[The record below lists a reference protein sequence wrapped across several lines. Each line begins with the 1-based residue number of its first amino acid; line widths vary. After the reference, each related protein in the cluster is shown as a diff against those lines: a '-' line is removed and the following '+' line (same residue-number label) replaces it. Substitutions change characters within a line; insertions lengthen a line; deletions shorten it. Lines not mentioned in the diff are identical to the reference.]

1 MNIIVKSAVASVL
14 ALSATGAFALGVPG
28 TGSSD
33 LVLVVENLT
42 TQAVYASDT
51 NISISSVLPTSE
63 LVASADTGTTL
74 SSAISINAAPVVGSS
89 TLQSFLAATG
99 PGGTPDSFGWIVEG
113 AQYVGNLTTNASQKV
128 PGNAIAITTSAL
140 GTGNNVLMTGAGLL
154 TLEGFT
160 SGVNTDVT
168 AGGLQPLQTATETTA
183 ASLSATAAGHYG
195 FFSAPDLGT
204 PGTAQNLFGF
214 TGGGTPTTPL
224 QSYLLGSVAL
234 NATTGT
240 LTFTGNGP
248 GAPSVPL
255 PAAVWLFGSG
265 LMGLVGVSR
274 RRKAAGSA
282 LAA

>member
-1 MNIIVKSAVASVL
+1 MNIILKSAVAGAL
-14 ALSATGAFALGVPG
+14 ALTATGAFALGVPG

-33 LVLVVENLT
+33 LVLVIENLT

-51 NISISSVLPTSE
+51 GISISSVLPTGQ
-63 LVASADTGTTL
+63 LVASADNGTTL

-89 TLQSFLAATG
+89 TLQAFLSNTS
-99 PGGTPDSFGWIVEG
+99 DSYGWIVEG
-113 AQYVGNLTTNASQKV
+113 AQYVNNLTTNASQKV
-128 PGNAIAITTSAL
+128 PGNAIAITTSAF
-140 GTGNNVLMTGAGLL
+140 GTANNVLMTGAGLS

-160 SGVNTDVT
+160 SAYGTDVQ
-168 AGGLQPLQTATETTA
+168 AGGLQPLLTANETTA

-195 FFSAPDLGT
+195 FFDVPDLGAVGG
-204 PGTAQNLFGF
+204 PAQNLFGF

-240 LTFTGNGP
+240 LTFTGNGTV
-248 GAPSVPL
+248 APVPL
-255 PAAVWLFGSG
+255 PAAVWLLGSG

-274 RRKAAGSA
+274 RRKAAVVA

>member
-1 MNIIVKSAVASVL
+1 MNIILKSAVAGAL
-14 ALSATGAFALGVPG
+14 ALTATGAFALGVPG

-42 TQAVYASDT
+42 TQAVYASDLG
-51 NISISSVLPTSE
+51 IGISSVLPTGE
-63 LVASADTGTTL
+63 LVASADNGTTL
-74 SSAISINAAPVVGSS
+74 SSAISFSHAPVTGSS
-89 TLQSFLAATG
+89 TLQSFISNKS
-99 PGGTPDSFGWIVEG
+99 DSYGWIVEG
-113 AQYVGNLTTNASQKV
+113 AQYVNNLTTNASQKV
-128 PGNAIAITTSAL
+128 PGNAIAITTSAF
-140 GTGNNVLMTGAGLL
+140 GTANNVLMTGAGLS

-160 SGVNTDVT
+160 SAYGTDVQ
-168 AGGLQPLQTATETTA
+168 AGGLQPLLTANETTA

-195 FFSAPDLGT
+195 FFDVPDLGAVGG
-204 PGTAQNLFGF
+204 PAQNLFGF

-240 LTFTGNGP
+240 LTFTGNGTV
-248 GAPSVPL
+248 APVPL
-255 PAAVWLFGSG
+255 PAAVWLLGSG

-274 RRKAAGSA
+274 RRKAAVVA

>member
-1 MNIIVKSAVASVL
+1 MNIILKSAVASALV
-14 ALSATGAFALGVPG
+14 LSATGAFALGVPG

-51 NISISSVLPTSE
+51 GISVGSVLPTSQ
-63 LVASADTGTTL
+63 LDASASNGTTL
-74 SSAISINAAPVVGSS
+74 SSAISVNAAPVVGSS
-89 TLQSFLAATG
+89 TLQSFMSNTA
-99 PGGTPDSFGWIVEG
+99 DSYGWIVEG
-113 AQYVGNLTTNASQKV
+113 AQYVGNLTNNASQKV
-128 PGNAIAITTSAL
+128 PGNAIAITTSAA
-140 GTGNNVLMTGAGLL
+140 GTANNFLMTGAGLV

-160 SGVNTDVT
+160 SGLGTDIS
-168 AGGLQPLQTATETTA
+168 AGGLQPLLTATETTA
-183 ASLSATAAGHYG
+183 AALSATAAGHYG

-204 PGTAQNLFGF
+204 VGGPAQNLFGF

-234 NATTGT
+234 NSTTGT
-240 LTFTGNGP
+240 LTFTGNGSGTP
-248 GAPSVPL
+248 VPL

-274 RRKAAGSA
+274 RRKAATST
-282 LAA
+282 LAT